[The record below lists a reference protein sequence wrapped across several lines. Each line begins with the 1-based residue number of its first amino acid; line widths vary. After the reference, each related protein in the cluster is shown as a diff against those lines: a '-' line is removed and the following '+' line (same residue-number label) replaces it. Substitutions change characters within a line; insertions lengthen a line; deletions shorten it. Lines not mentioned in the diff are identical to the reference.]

1 MQTPRSTKPSTRTS
15 RNLWPQS
22 HHQLFKSPFTSA
34 IVGAAVL
41 QRRAGQSRVVWVV
54 QTCNGRGGAVAWATR
69 GRVGWQR
76 RREEEEKVGVGAR
89 KNRNEGVLCNKCQW
103 W

>member
-1 MQTPRSTKPSTRTS
+1 M
-15 RNLWPQS
+15 
-22 HHQLFKSPFTSA
+22 
-34 IVGAAVL
+34 
-41 QRRAGQSRVVWVV
+41 VWAV

-89 KNRNEGVLCNKCQW
+89 KNRNEGVFVTSVNGGKLPQLHEEV
-103 W
+103 